1 MLTTISSTANDKF
14 GVDPMKTREKPIRK
28 AYRSFTEDIAMA
40 HVMRDWHREQR
51 KAREH
56 RAYLKR
62 KAAWEARHPGKGYGN
77 WKRFNTS
84 VWRSEDWE

>member
-1 MLTTISSTANDKF
+1 MNDDEKQKSASA
-14 GVDPMKTREKPIRK
+14 PKQQPCREHPYHRPY
-28 AYRSFTEDIAMA
+28 ASPTEDIAMA
-40 HVMRDWHREQR
+40 HVMRDRHREQR

-77 WKRFNTS
+77 RKRFNTS